1 MACTYHFVGIAA
13 HPPALSSLYLRSRL
27 LFILIPHLSNLSPSP
42 YEAAEQKRRKN
53 ERPQADPRVRINEPV
68 IVRLKWGNTEYH
80 GTLVSVD
87 SYMNLQL
94 SGTEEY
100 VDGKGTGGLGQVLI
114 RWVIANCFDRL
125 A

>member
-1 MACTYHFVGIAA
+1 M
-13 HPPALSSLYLRSRL
+13 SLLPVNPKPFL
-27 LFILIPHLSNLSPSP
+27 NGL
-42 YEAAEQKRRKN
+42 
-53 ERPQADPRVRINEPV
+53 INEPV

-114 RWVIANCFDRL
+114 RCNNVLWITKNKGDSKKEEDTKMEG
-125 A
+125 